1 MPGTF
6 YYSKLKKHSLVCHL
20 TIRAYGRDGEERDVE
35 GVMEEARGREEVGNV
50 MLEVV
55 GEEEQERERGANMD
69 WSSRSDMS
77 TWVSRSGTGRGWR
90 WWTSWPG
97 WW

>member
-1 MPGTF
+1 M
-6 YYSKLKKHSLVCHL
+6 KKHSLVCHL
-20 TIRAYGRDGEERDVE
+20 TKRAYGRDGEERDVE

-50 MLEVV
+50 MLEIEVV